1 MPPTH
6 GIPCGV
12 FVVAGSGKGKQVGR
26 ALALAMGGGL
36 CEMGCGLRRGGY
48 WIRLRGI
55 LDQAQSIWD
64 EAAGN
69 NG

>member
-1 MPPTH
+1 M
-6 GIPCGV
+6 
-12 FVVAGSGKGKQVGR
+12 GR

-55 LDQAQSIWD
+55 LSQAQSIWD
-64 EAAGN
+64 EAARAIGSI
-69 NG
+69 GLIGYGLGRGVCVR